1 MIIFWLVCAL
11 LVAIA
16 LAFVLP
22 PLLQSSPDTSSGND
36 DEQARKDANVYIYR
50 DQISELEA
58 DVENGIVSPE
68 QYQQDRDEIER
79 RLLEDVS
86 AGVVKKVA
94 DKKAPDKK
102 STPAADNRTPVYAIA
117 IGIPL
122 IAVALYV
129 QLGNRAVLPG
139 SPASASTSAPAS
151 LDGSAQPSG
160 QMTQAGIEAN
170 VAKLAAR
177 LEQNP
182 ADGQGWIMLG
192 RSYLNLEKYSEASNA
207 FAKATALKP
216 DDADLL
222 GDYAFALGMANGQ
235 RLSGQ
240 PLELINKALKID
252 PENPKALELA
262 GSAAFEAKNYSQA
275 INYWQKLLQ
284 KTPPN
289 TELGQ
294 TLAQRINEAKTLAG
308 NGSK

>member
-1 MIIFWLVCAL
+1 MVFWLICAIF
-11 LVAIA
+11 VAIA

-22 PLLQSSPDTSSGND
+22 PLLQAPSETSAGD
-36 DEQARKDANVYIYR
+36 DDDQARKEANVDIYR

-58 DVENGIVSPE
+58 DVNNGIVSRD

-86 AGVVKKVA
+86 TGLVKKSSNR
-94 DKKAPDKK
+94 KP
-102 STPAADNRTPVYAIA
+102 TPAAASRTPVYAIA

-122 IAVALYV
+122 MAMALYF
-129 QLGNRAVLPG
+129 QLGNRTAISGAPVAAG
-139 SPASASTSAPAS
+139 APARAS
-151 LDGSAQPSG
+151 LDSAGRPSG
-160 QMTQAGIEAN
+160 QMSQAGIEAN

-182 ADGQGWIMLG
+182 SDVQGWIMLG
-192 RSYLNLEKYSEASNA
+192 RSYVNLEKYKEASSA
-207 FAKATALKP
+207 YAKASALKS

-240 PLELINKALKID
+240 PLELINKALKLD

-275 INYWQKLLQ
+275 ITYWQKLLER
-284 KTPPN
+284 TPPN
-289 TELGQ
+289 TELG
-294 TLAQRINEAKTLAG
+294 LALSQRISEAKSLAG
-308 NGSK
+308 ASAK

>member
-1 MIIFWLVCAL
+1 MIIFWLICAI

-22 PLLQSSPDTSSGND
+22 PLLETSLQTSPAGD
-36 DEQARKDANVYIYR
+36 DLQKQKEANVDANVDIYR

-58 DVENGIVSPE
+58 DVANGIVSRE

-86 AGVVKKVA
+86 GA
-94 DKKAPDKK
+94 DSTPTRSEKKATTATGK
-102 STPAADNRTPVYAIA
+102 APVYAIA
-117 IGIPL
+117 LGIPL
-122 IAVALYV
+122 IAIALYV
-129 QLGNRAVLPG
+129 QIGNPSALTGVAVATKPSGQAPVPG
-139 SPASASTSAPAS
+139 SVPA
-151 LDGSAQPSG
+151 SG
-160 QMTQAGIEAN
+160 QMTQPAIEAN

-182 ADGQGWIMLG
+182 GDAQGWTMLG
-192 RSYLNLEKYSEASNA
+192 RSYVTLGKYPEASNA
-207 FAKATALKP
+207 YSKAAALKP

-235 RLSGQ
+235 RLKGQ
-240 PLELINKALKID
+240 PAELINKALKLD

-275 INYWQKLLQ
+275 INYWQKVLQ
-284 KTPPN
+284 KAPPN
-289 TELGQ
+289 SE
-294 TLAQRINEAKTLAG
+294 LAQALSQRITEAKSLAAAG
-308 NGSK
+308 AK